1 MDGKLEGEYFVAAK
15 YDGKP
20 TFTCG
25 QADMETLYGA
35 DENKQAKVRAYPNP
49 VVTTTTVSIENSENY
64 EHNLRIVNLMGIEV
78 ENTTFEGNETVVD
91 MDSYTT
97 GNYTI
102 SVDGIVVKVLK
113 K

>member
-1 MDGKLEGEYFVAAK
+1 M
-15 YDGKP
+15 
-20 TFTCG
+20 
-25 QADMETLYGA
+25 
-35 DENKQAKVRAYPNP
+35 
-49 VVTTTTVSIENSENY
+49 
-64 EHNLRIVNLMGIEV
+64 RIVNLMGIEV
-78 ENTTFEGNETVVD
+78 KNTTFEGNETVVD